1 MNCDITF
8 CSNTECNNKKCRRN
22 LNNYSIKKDE
32 IIWLTDFSENCGYLE
47 KMKKK
52 ELKNEFIQ

>member
-1 MNCDITF
+1 MNTDITF
-8 CSNTECNNKKCRRN
+8 CSHKDCNNKKCRRN

-47 KMKKK
+47 K
-52 ELKNEFIQ
+52 ELKNEF

>member
-1 MNCDITF
+1 MNTDITF
-8 CSNTECNNKKCRRN
+8 CSHKDCNNKKCRRN

-47 KMKKK
+47 K
-52 ELKNEFIQ
+52 ELNNEF